1 VARIGCVSYLAANI
15 RFPQWKRFRLAR
27 ALSLVHSYEVAESPQ
42 AERPA
47 LRILVLEDD
56 EDDFALLQREIARI
70 GWAQITT
77 RVQARDELLQ
87 AISGRQYD
95 LVISDW
101 SMPGFD
107 ALGALTILQ
116 ERKIDLPF
124 IIVSGTIGEEA
135 AVRALKAG
143 ASDFVA
149 KGNLQRLGPS
159 ILRELREAQIRRERR
174 DALEALRQAVK
185 VRDDFLSIA
194 GHELRTPLTTL
205 RLQVQGILRSQQAHE
220 PVEQLSERLQLVE
233 RSTQR
238 LHALVDRM
246 LDINQVAQQGVILVK
261 TETDLARIVRE
272 AAARFSDGRISVEAP
287 APVVGHWDEA
297 RLDTLAT
304 NLIANALKYGEG
316 KPVKVTVAASAHE
329 ATLTVQDQGIGIA
342 PEDQKR
348 IFERFGRAVSDRRY
362 GGFGIGLWL
371 VREIALAHAGKVEL
385 VSSIGTGATFVVH
398 LPKT

>member
-1 VARIGCVSYLAANI
+1 MAD
-15 RFPQWKRFRLAR
+15 
-27 ALSLVHSYEVAESPQ
+27 SP
-42 AERPA
+42 PL
-47 LRILVLEDD
+47 LRVLVLEDD
-56 EDDFALLQREIARI
+56 EDDFALLQREINRI

-77 RVQARDELLQ
+77 RVQARDELLR
-87 AISGRQYD
+87 AIAERQYD

-116 ERKIDLPF
+116 EHQIDLPF

-135 AVRALKAG
+135 AVRALKSG

-149 KGNLQRLGPS
+149 KGNLQRLGPA
-159 ILRELREAQIRRERR
+159 ILRELREARTRRERG
-174 DALEALRQAVK
+174 DALEALRLAVK

-205 RLQVQGILRSQQAHE
+205 RLQVQGILRSHRSNE
-220 PVEQLSERLQLVE
+220 PVEHMAERLLLVE

-246 LDINQVAQQGVILVK
+246 LDINQVAEQGVSLQR
-261 TETDLARIVRE
+261 TDTDLSRIARE
-272 AAARFSDGRISVEAP
+272 AAARFVDSVSGVQIEIDAP
-287 APVVGHWDEA
+287 SPVVGSWDEM
-297 RLDTLAT
+297 RLETLVT
-304 NLIANALKYGEG
+304 NLIANGLKYGEG
-316 KPVKVTVAASAHE
+316 RPVKVTVSGASGE

-371 VREIALAHAGKVEL
+371 VREIAQAHGGRVDLTSAAG
-385 VSSIGTGATFVVH
+385 SGSTFVVH
-398 LPKT
+398 LPKA

>member
-1 VARIGCVSYLAANI
+1 VTD
-15 RFPQWKRFRLAR
+15 PT
-27 ALSLVHSYEVAESPQ
+27 P

-87 AISGRQYD
+87 AIAARSYD

-107 ALGALTILQ
+107 ALGALNILQ
-116 ERKIDLPF
+116 DLKIDLPF

-205 RLQVQGILRSQQAHE
+205 RLQVQGILRSHHAHQ
-220 PVEQLSERLQLVE
+220 PVEQLSERLQMVE

-246 LDINQVAQQGVILVK
+246 LDINQVAEQGVLLQRS
-261 TETDLARIVRE
+261 ETDLAQIARE
-272 AAARFSDGRISVEAP
+272 AAARFTGSVAGVKIELEA
-287 APVVGHWDEA
+287 ASPVAGHWDEM
-297 RLDTLAT
+297 RLETLVT
-304 NLIANALKYGEG
+304 NLIANGLKYGEG
-316 KPVKVTVAASAHE
+316 RPVKVSVAASGDE
-329 ATLTVQDQGIGIA
+329 AVLTVQDSGIGIA
-342 PEDQKR
+342 LADQQR

-371 VREIALAHAGKVEL
+371 VREIAQAHGGHVDL
-385 VSSIGTGATFVVH
+385 TSSPGTGSTFVVR
-398 LPKT
+398 LPKA

>member
-1 VARIGCVSYLAANI
+1 LGQTLA
-15 RFPQWKRFRLAR
+15 
-27 ALSLVHSYEVAESPQ
+27 VAESPY
-42 AERPA
+42 EGRPA
-47 LRILVLEDD
+47 LRVLVLEDD

-77 RVQARDELLQ
+77 RVQARDELL
-87 AISGRQYD
+87 AALDAGSYD

-107 ALGALTILQ
+107 ALGALGILQ
-116 ERKIDLPF
+116 QRKIDLPF

-149 KGNLQRLGPS
+149 KGNLQRLGAA
-159 ILRELREAQIRRERR
+159 ILRELREAQTRREKLE
-174 DALEALRQAVK
+174 AVEALRLAVK

-205 RLQVQGILRSQQAHE
+205 RLQVQGILRSQLAGEQAE
-220 PVEQLSERLQLVE
+220 KMTERLQLVE
-233 RSTQR
+233 RSTHR

-246 LDINQVAQQGVILVK
+246 LDSDQVAVQGLLL
-261 TETDLARIVRE
+261 ERSQTDLAQITRE
-272 AAARFSDGRISVEAP
+272 AVSRFAEAGSAALLKVTAGM
-287 APVVGHWDEA
+287 PVLGNWDELRIDA
-297 RLDTLAT
+297 MVT
-304 NLIANALKYGEG
+304 NLIGNALKYGEG
-316 KPVKVTVAASAHE
+316 RPVQVAVEEGAGE
-329 ATLTVQDQGIGIA
+329 ARLTVQDQGIGIA
-342 PEDQKR
+342 QGDQKR

-371 VREIALAHAGKVEL
+371 VREIAVAHGGRIEL
-385 VSSIGTGATFVVH
+385 VSALGSGSTFVVH
-398 LPKT
+398 LPKQAMT

>member
-1 VARIGCVSYLAANI
+1 
-15 RFPQWKRFRLAR
+15 
-27 ALSLVHSYEVAESPQ
+27 VAESPQ

-87 AISGRQYD
+87 AIAGRQYD

-246 LDINQVAQQGVILVK
+246 LDINQVAQQGVILEK

-272 AAARFSDGRISVEAP
+272 AAARFSDGRISVEAS
-287 APVVGHWDEA
+287 ALVVGHWDEA

-385 VSSIGTGATFVVH
+385 VSSPGNGSTFVVH
-398 LPKT
+398 LPAI

>member
-1 VARIGCVSYLAANI
+1 LGQTLA
-15 RFPQWKRFRLAR
+15 
-27 ALSLVHSYEVAESPQ
+27 VAESPY
-42 AERPA
+42 EGRPA
-47 LRILVLEDD
+47 LRVLVLEDD

-77 RVQARDELLQ
+77 RVQARDELL
-87 AISGRQYD
+87 AALDGGSYD
-95 LVISDW
+95 FVISDW

-107 ALGALTILQ
+107 ALGALGILQ
-116 ERKIDLPF
+116 QRKIDLPF

-159 ILRELREAQIRRERR
+159 ILRELREAQTRREKVE
-174 DALEALRQAVK
+174 AVEALRLAVK

-205 RLQVQGILRSQQAHE
+205 RLQVQGILRSQLAGEQAE
-220 PVEQLSERLQLVE
+220 KMTERLQLVE
-233 RSTQR
+233 RSTHR

-246 LDINQVAQQGVILVK
+246 LDSDQVAVQGLLL
-261 TETDLARIVRE
+261 ERSQTDLAHITRE
-272 AAARFSDGRISVEAP
+272 AASRFAEAGS
-287 APVVGHWDEA
+287 AALLKVSAGTPVLGNWDEL
-297 RLDTLAT
+297 RLDAMVT
-304 NLIANALKYGEG
+304 NLIGNALKYGEG
-316 KPVKVTVAASAHE
+316 RPVRVAVEEGEGE
-329 ATLTVQDQGIGIA
+329 ARFTVQDQGIGIA
-342 PEDQKR
+342 PGDQKR

-371 VREIALAHAGKVEL
+371 VREIAVAHGGRIELASALG
-385 VSSIGTGATFVVH
+385 SGSTFVVH
-398 LPKT
+398 LPKQAMS